1 MSTKIVCNICS
12 SGFDNEAK
20 YKRHLKTKRHIKNIE
35 AIGNMGSINN
45 NKDQLEEKT
54 YTQNDLDK
62 VKLPYEKRIEELK
75 KQTQVLDI
83 QLYSEQFEKKSLN
96 YELKSIKC
104 VIDANYR
111 ELERNK
117 EQIDKYHD
125 DLEATLQQNIEL
137 EKRVKERSCCF
148 L

>member
-75 KQTQVLDI
+75 KQTRVLDI

-96 YELKSIKC
+96 CELKSIKC